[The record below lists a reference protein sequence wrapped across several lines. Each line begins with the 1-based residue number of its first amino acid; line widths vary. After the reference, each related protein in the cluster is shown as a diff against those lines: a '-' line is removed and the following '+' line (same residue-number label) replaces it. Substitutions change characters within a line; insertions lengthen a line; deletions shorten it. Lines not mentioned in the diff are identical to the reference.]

1 MSRRVLE
8 QQGNGSIVCFSQ
20 LFKALQLK
28 YMWQSRVEIED
39 YSVIII
45 VGLQRGKRDLV
56 TMCLEFQQND
66 LIG

>member
-1 MSRRVLE
+1 
-8 QQGNGSIVCFSQ
+8 
-20 LFKALQLK
+20 
-28 YMWQSRVEIED
+28 MWQSRVEIED